1 MQEFQKTILI
11 AALII
16 FIVFMLLVS
25 SMLKNA
31 KDESIFPPEV
41 PTCPD
46 YWENITDK
54 PGNKGICRKTLAGAP
69 GKKGAC
75 EQDMDFSVAPYNGA
89 NGRKEKCKWAKN
101 CEIEWDG
108 ITNVGLC

>member
-1 MQEFQKTILI
+1 MQNFQKSILI

-16 FIVFMLLVS
+16 FIMFMLLVS
-25 SMLKNA
+25 TMLNNA
-31 KDESIFPPEV
+31 KESSIFPPEV

-54 PGNKGICRKTLAGAP
+54 PNGKGICRKTLESAP
-69 GKKGAC
+69 GKKGSC
-75 EQDMDFSVAPYNGA
+75 EQDMDFSVAPYNGPD
-89 NGRKEKCKWAKN
+89 GRKEKCKWAKN

-108 ITNVGLC
+108 ITNMELC